1 MLAAIRPDSWN
12 YALFLHVL
20 GAAVLVGALVTAGS
34 MQILGWARDQGG
46 GAAMFARLSFRTLLI
61 VAIPAWFAM
70 RIGAEWIRSKE
81 FPSGAD
87 EPGWIGI
94 GYVTAE
100 PGGLLLL
107 ISVVLAGIGAR
118 RLARGPRCRL
128 AHALRDCARPRRARC
143 LPGRPLG
150 DDREARLARLL
161 RLDEGR
167 RGRNLA
173 GLCVRISP

>member
-34 MQILGWARDQGG
+34 MQVLGWARDK
-46 GAAMFARLSFRTLLI
+46 GAGAMFARLSFRTLLI
-61 VAIPAWFAM
+61 VAIPAWFVM

-87 EPGWIGI
+87 EPSWIGI

-118 RLARGPRCRL
+118 RLTKGRGADWLTRSATVLTLVVL
-128 AHALRDCARPRRARC
+128 AAYLVALWAMTAKPD
-143 LPGRPLG
+143 
-150 DDREARLARLL
+150 
-161 RLDEGR
+161 
-167 RGRNLA
+167 
-173 GLCVRISP
+173 

>member
-1 MLAAIRPDSWN
+1 
-12 YALFLHVL
+12 
-20 GAAVLVGALVTAGS
+20 
-34 MQILGWARDQGG
+34 
-46 GAAMFARLSFRTLLI
+46 MFARLSFRTLLI

-87 EPGWIGI
+87 EPSWIGI

-118 RLARGPRCRL
+118 RLARGRGADWLTRSATVLVLVVL
-128 AHALRDCARPRRARC
+128 AAYLVALCAMTAK
-143 LPGRPLG
+143 PG
-150 DDREARLARLL
+150 
-161 RLDEGR
+161 
-167 RGRNLA
+167 
-173 GLCVRISP
+173 

>member
-1 MLAAIRPDSWN
+1 MVAAIRPDSWN

-34 MQILGWARDQGG
+34 MQVLGWARDKGG
-46 GAAMFARLSFRTLLI
+46 GAMFARLSFRTLLI
-61 VAIPAWFAM
+61 VAIPAWFVM

-87 EPGWIGI
+87 EPSWIGI

-118 RLARGPRCRL
+118 RLAKSRGADWLTRSATVLTLVVL
-128 AHALRDCARPRRARC
+128 AAYLVALWAMTAKPD
-143 LPGRPLG
+143 
-150 DDREARLARLL
+150 
-161 RLDEGR
+161 
-167 RGRNLA
+167 
-173 GLCVRISP
+173 

>member
-20 GAAVLVGALVTAGS
+20 GAAVLVGALVTAGTA
-34 MQILGWARDQGG
+34 QVLGWVRDQGG
-46 GAAMFARLSFRTLLI
+46 GAAVFARLSFRTLLI

-94 GYVTAE
+94 GYLTAE

-118 RLARGPRCRL
+118 RLARGRGADWLTRSATVLTLVVL
-128 AHALRDCARPRRARC
+128 AAYLVALWAMTAKPD
-143 LPGRPLG
+143 
-150 DDREARLARLL
+150 
-161 RLDEGR
+161 
-167 RGRNLA
+167 
-173 GLCVRISP
+173 

>member
-1 MLAAIRPDSWN
+1 
-12 YALFLHVL
+12 
-20 GAAVLVGALVTAGS
+20 

-46 GAAMFARLSFRTLLI
+46 GAAMFARLSFRILLI

-81 FPSGAD
+81 FPSDAD
-87 EPGWIGI
+87 EPSWIGI

-118 RLARGPRCRL
+118 RLAKGRGADWLTRSATVLVLVVL
-128 AHALRDCARPRRARC
+128 AAYLVALWAMTAK
-143 LPGRPLG
+143 PG
-150 DDREARLARLL
+150 
-161 RLDEGR
+161 
-167 RGRNLA
+167 
-173 GLCVRISP
+173 

>member
-1 MLAAIRPDSWN
+1 
-12 YALFLHVL
+12 
-20 GAAVLVGALVTAGS
+20 

-118 RLARGPRCRL
+118 RLARGRGADWLTRSATVLVLVVL
-128 AHALRDCARPRRARC
+128 AAYLVALWAMTAKPD
-143 LPGRPLG
+143 
-150 DDREARLARLL
+150 
-161 RLDEGR
+161 
-167 RGRNLA
+167 
-173 GLCVRISP
+173 

>member
-1 MLAAIRPDSWN
+1 MVAAIRPDSWN

-34 MQILGWARDQGG
+34 MQVLGWARDKGG
-46 GAAMFARLSFRTLLI
+46 GAMFARLSFRTLLI
-61 VAIPAWFAM
+61 VAIPAWFVM

-87 EPGWIGI
+87 EPSWIGI

-118 RLARGPRCRL
+118 RLTKGRGADWLTRSATVLTLVVL
-128 AHALRDCARPRRARC
+128 AAYLVALWAMTAKPD
-143 LPGRPLG
+143 
-150 DDREARLARLL
+150 
-161 RLDEGR
+161 
-167 RGRNLA
+167 
-173 GLCVRISP
+173 

>member
-1 MLAAIRPDSWN
+1 
-12 YALFLHVL
+12 
-20 GAAVLVGALVTAGS
+20 
-34 MQILGWARDQGG
+34 
-46 GAAMFARLSFRTLLI
+46 MFARLSFRTLLI

-118 RLARGPRCRL
+118 RLARGRGADWLTRSATVLVLVVL
-128 AHALRDCARPRRARC
+128 AAYLVALWAMTAKPD
-143 LPGRPLG
+143 
-150 DDREARLARLL
+150 
-161 RLDEGR
+161 
-167 RGRNLA
+167 
-173 GLCVRISP
+173 

>member
-34 MQILGWARDQGG
+34 VQVLGWARDQGG
-46 GAAMFARLSFRTLLI
+46 GAAMFARLSCRPLLI
-61 VAIPAWFAM
+61 VAVPAWFAM

-81 FPSGAD
+81 FPSGVD
-87 EPGWIGI
+87 EPSWLGI

-107 ISVVLAGIGAR
+107 ISLVLAGIGAGGRVKGRAQTGSLVR
-118 RLARGPRCRL
+118 RLCSCSSCSP
-128 AHALRDCARPRRARC
+128 
-143 LPGRPLG
+143 
-150 DDREARLARLL
+150 
-161 RLDEGR
+161 
-167 RGRNLA
+167 
-173 GLCVRISP
+173 RISSPC

>member
-1 MLAAIRPDSWN
+1 MVAAIRPDSWN

-34 MQILGWARDQGG
+34 MLVLGWARDKGG
-46 GAAMFARLSFRTLLI
+46 GAMFARLSFRTLLI
-61 VAIPAWFAM
+61 VAIPAWFVM

-87 EPGWIGI
+87 EPSWIGI

-118 RLARGPRCRL
+118 RLAKGRGADWLTRSATVLTLVVL
-128 AHALRDCARPRRARC
+128 AAYLVALWAMTAKPD
-143 LPGRPLG
+143 
-150 DDREARLARLL
+150 
-161 RLDEGR
+161 
-167 RGRNLA
+167 
-173 GLCVRISP
+173 